1 MIRMAVEGCRRNGT
15 HSGLCDPAPSDYPDM
30 AEYLVEIGIDSISIN
45 PDTVIKTIR
54 SLLEL
59 KGRLGRGSRA
69 EKTAAALA

>member
-1 MIRMAVEGCRRNGT
+1 MIRLAVDGCRRNAI
-15 HSGLCDPAPSDYPDM
+15 HSGLCGQAPSDYPDM